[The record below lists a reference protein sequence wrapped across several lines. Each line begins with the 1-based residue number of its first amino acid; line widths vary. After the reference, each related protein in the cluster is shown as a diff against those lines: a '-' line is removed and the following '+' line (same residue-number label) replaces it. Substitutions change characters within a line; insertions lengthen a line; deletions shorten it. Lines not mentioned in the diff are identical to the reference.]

1 MWIAAFSC
9 HAITFF
15 ACIKRSSA
23 KYNQNNEERPQK
35 KKAREK
41 YESLLKEEK

>member
-23 KYNQNNEERPQK
+23 KYNQNNKERPQ

-41 YESLLKEEK
+41 YESLPKEEK